1 MERLNAWNTY
11 DLAMQQDCMDFAK
24 DYINFLNVG
33 KTERECIDFFVAEAE
48 KNGYIE
54 LSRAIAGKKQLKAG
68 DCVYSVWMNK
78 AMAASVKNLL
88 SRESIFS
95 VPTSIPPVWT

>member
-11 DLAMQQDCMDFAK
+11 DLVMQDDCMDFAK

-33 KTERECIDFFVAEAE
+33 KTERECVDFFVNEAE

-54 LSRAIAGKKQLKAG
+54 LSRAIAEKRRLVPG

-78 AMAASVKNLL
+78 SMVLFRIGEKPFEEGINILGGQ
-88 SRESIFS
+88 RCRCR
-95 VPTSIPPVWT
+95 